1 MYDTNGDLLDGLR
14 SGPDIFRALL
24 EGCTQEDAL
33 KARGGDE
40 NWSVVEVLCHL
51 RDAEE
56 RSLERVRAMRDEEN
70 PFLAAYDQDVW
81 AEERDYATQDL
92 RATLDAFL
100 RFREAHVADL
110 AALPPEGWERNGQHE
125 EYGNITISA
134 HTLHI
139 LSHDAIHAAQI
150 ARQLAR

>member
-1 MYDTNGDLLDGLR
+1 MYDTKGDLLDGLR

-24 EGCTQEDAL
+24 EGCTQEDGS

-92 RATLDAFL
+92 HATLDAFL

-110 AALPPEGWERNGQHE
+110 AALSPDGWERNGQHE

-150 ARQLAR
+150 ARQLA